1 MPRWMARL
9 ARPALL
15 AGAGLLA
22 LRLAAWPVQDA
33 VAPPLRLTLTVLAVA
48 LLVFALIG
56 AGFAPPGARHRNLVA
71 WLSVIVA
78 IVAIPVIDRDY
89 DDWQYRRI
97 WGDAGPPDRMT
108 DAVTRLP
115 ADGEIVLDRH
125 ADGHYYMDAA
135 INGASVNFLVD
146 TGASVLA
153 LSLDDARRVGI
164 RVEAL
169 DFVHPVSTAAGQ
181 TMAAGVMV
189 RRLEIAGHEFETIP
203 ALVLRGSRQSLMG
216 MSVLERFSSLEIRE
230 DRLILQ
236 P

>member
-1 MPRWMARL
+1 MAQWIARL

-15 AGAGLLA
+15 LGVALLV
-22 LRLAAWPVQDA
+22 LRLLAWPVQDA
-33 VAPPLRLTLTVLAVA
+33 VPPPLRLALAVLVVA
-48 LLVFALIG
+48 CLLFALIG
-56 AGFAPPGARHRNLVA
+56 AGLAPREARHRNLVA
-71 WLSVIVA
+71 WLSVGLA
-78 IVAIPVIDRDY
+78 FLAIPVIDRDY
-89 DDWQYRRI
+89 DDWQYHRI
-97 WGDAGPPDRMT
+97 WGDEPAGRVAG
-108 DAVTRLP
+108 AVTRQP

-135 INGASVNFLVD
+135 INGAPVNFLVD

-153 LSLDDARRVGI
+153 LSLEDARQVGI

-189 RRLEIAGHEFETIP
+189 RRLEIAGHGFQNIP

-216 MSVLERFSSLEIRE
+216 MSVLERFSSLQIRE
-230 DRLILQ
+230 DRLILE